1 MTNIYSESDYE
12 NALKLKNKL
21 LTIYFAILAV
31 GVAACVVFFVLF
43 LRLPYISTPE
53 LESKKTLYLV
63 IDCVISGIVIV
74 FSFIYL
80 GIPYKRAKYYFKL
93 MDDIKIGK
101 KMINES
107 TFLQNEQCVNEVG
120 NVDFH
125 IMAVL
130 EWSDKTQEYMRRN
143 VLVDKEKPMP
153 DFKNGDII
161 KYVTYAN
168 VLLSYGLKSEEGIF
182 DDFDNADILNKKQNE
197 GAKNG

>member
-53 LESKKTLYLV
+53 LESKKTLYLLIV
-63 IDCVISGIVIV
+63 CVISGIVID

-93 MDDIKIGK
+93 
-101 KMINES
+101 
-107 TFLQNEQCVNEVG
+107 
-120 NVDFH
+120 
-125 IMAVL
+125 
-130 EWSDKTQEYMRRN
+130 
-143 VLVDKEKPMP
+143 
-153 DFKNGDII
+153 
-161 KYVTYAN
+161 
-168 VLLSYGLKSEEGIF
+168 
-182 DDFDNADILNKKQNE
+182 
-197 GAKNG
+197 